1 MSRGTHAMSPEGK
14 KVGFTLLRIPLLIL
28 LALVVLLVV
37 GLLVYNGAG

>member
-1 MSRGTHAMSPEGK
+1 MSPEGK

-37 GLLVYNGAG
+37 GLLVYHGAG

>member
-1 MSRGTHAMSPEGK
+1 MSPEGK
-14 KVGFTLLRIPLLIL
+14 KGGFTLLRIPLLIL

>member
-1 MSRGTHAMSPEGK
+1 MSDGN

-37 GLLVYNGAG
+37 GILIYNSAG